1 MKNLIRFLALIT
13 IFVSCSRFDIKN
25 MSEEEI
31 KNLAAELSKKIIIVD
46 THIDLPYRLL
56 EHMEDVTMRTEG
68 GNFDYPRALEGGLNA
83 PFMSIYIPA
92 SFEGTPD
99 ALNTANKLIDLVD
112 ELIKNNPDK
121 FAYAFSPDDVRENFE
136 KGLISLPMGMENGS
150 PIGGE
155 INRLEYFYK
164 RGIRYIT
171 LAHSKSNHICDSS
184 YDEERQWHGLSP
196 FGKELVKAMNNIGMM
211 IDVSHIT
218 DEAFYQV
225 IEISKTPVIASHSCC
240 RFFTPGWERNMSDD
254 MIIKL
259 AEKGGVIQIAFGSSF
274 VDGGI
279 LEQGNQFW
287 SDVGNFMKENDL
299 KRNDPLVEEFIKQYR
314 EEHPRMYSTVSKVVD
329 HIDHVVKIAG
339 IDHVG
344 IGSDFDGLGD
354 SLPAGLK
361 DVSMYPNIIYEL
373 LKRGYS
379 EEDIE
384 KICSGNLLRV
394 WQSIQDYSEEN
405 M

>member
-1 MKNLIRFLALIT
+1 M
-13 IFVSCSRFDIKN
+13 
-25 MSEEEI
+25 
-31 KNLAAELSKKIIIVD
+31 
-46 THIDLPYRLL
+46 
-56 EHMEDVTMRTEG
+56 
-68 GNFDYPRALEGGLNA
+68 
-83 PFMSIYIPA
+83 
-92 SFEGTPD
+92 
-99 ALNTANKLIDLVD
+99 
-112 ELIKNNPDK
+112 
-121 FAYAFSPDDVRENFE
+121 
-136 KGLISLPMGMENGS
+136 
-150 PIGGE
+150 
-155 INRLEYFYK
+155 
-164 RGIRYIT
+164 
-171 LAHSKSNHICDSS
+171 
-184 YDEERQWHGLSP
+184 SP